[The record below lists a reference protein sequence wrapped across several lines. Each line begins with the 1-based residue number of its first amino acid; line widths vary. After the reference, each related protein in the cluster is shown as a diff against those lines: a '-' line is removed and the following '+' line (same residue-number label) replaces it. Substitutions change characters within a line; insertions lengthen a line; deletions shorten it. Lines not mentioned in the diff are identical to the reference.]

1 MPEVTLRAY
10 TKQIDELI
18 ERERLEEAIAHCR
31 HILHG
36 YPKHLETYRHLGKAY
51 LEAKRYGDAAD
62 IFQRVLSAAPDDFV
76 SHIGMAI
83 VREDEGNLDAAIW
96 HMERAFETNPANPA
110 IQQEMKRLIGKRDGL
125 EPHKVRLTRGALARM
140 YAHGELYPQAVA
152 ELRSA
157 LQEDPERPDLQVL
170 LADIYWQT
178 NQQSEAANLSN
189 RILEKLPYCLVA
201 NRILAAG
208 LQAGDRVEEAAVFHR
223 RIAGLDPYA
232 AFVESAMAD
241 PAAVEPSAVMLER
254 LEWQAGEAQPGSRQ
268 PGWAATLGY
277 EMQQQ
282 QRKLSEAGEEL
293 PQTGPLPPWL
303 EPGEPRPFE
312 PRAEAELR
320 DEIGSQDELM
330 ESASEPKE
338 PAWMPEVEA
347 PEPADVAEPA
357 ALEWDAESAPEPGPA
372 PSWMSEVQLKSEASS
387 AASPE
392 PESAIPEWM
401 QAAGWDE
408 SRGESTDRP
417 VSFSDEE
424 LGILEAGGLPAEPAP
439 SGDLAPAELPDW
451 IHDMAPVDGQA
462 ADDTAEDLAGEP
474 ELEPASE
481 ATFPKAESD
490 GKELPTWITE
500 DSPGATETIVTWLG
514 GRSTEPAGPVEEP
527 AKDLPTWMRDTG
539 PLDEALLEDE
549 TPPSGLPRGLVA
561 EPEPAEPAAPP
572 ELPGWLS
579 AVAVAAAR
587 EELPSSPVV
596 PPEQPAAPAQPGAPT
611 SAVPDWLS
619 AAIESREQPIEA
631 ARLSDEVSPE
641 IEESIE
647 AAPRWLSGLGDTEAE
662 EAPAE
667 VSAELA
673 ESAPPSGAGLE
684 AQPGLETPDWLKGLA
699 GEGADTVEVRGA
711 RGAEAPDWLREI
723 AVPGSV
729 SSQDADDASAQIES
743 APDWLQGI
751 AEEPEPIGPAAG
763 VPDWLEGL
771 DDEPAPVPEARAEF
785 RPPAP
790 ERSRVDAAP
799 EPEPAGDDDAVLSWL
814 EGLAARQSEAP
825 IAESIP
831 DAPPAAPI
839 LEPRNIP
846 EEADEGLE
854 WLEALA
860 EQRGLDVDV
869 SVTKPPARPP
879 KPEPVTEPEPEPEPA
894 EAEPTALDTTPDWLT
909 RMSTQPLPKV
919 KLPAE
924 PPAERPEPQAWSEL
938 DWAVEG
944 TAGASRPPDRA
955 AEPAAEAEAAQA
967 PKAPE
972 PEQEV
977 SSRAPETAKAPAEPE
992 PVDEVPGW
1000 LVEAAEKAQPSPSAP
1015 TEPAG
1020 SAHVPV
1026 QPPAPAV
1033 AARSEPIPAP
1043 LPTVE
1048 RPVVAEPRPEPIAQA
1063 AAPPVAAAPPPL
1075 PTPIAAAHPAVEAPP
1090 PVTAAP
1096 VPPARRVKPDPA
1108 KLLDDSRQAL
1118 ATGDVGSAA
1127 KLYSGL
1133 IKRRESL
1140 GQVIEDLRLAL
1151 ERTPDAAALWQVLGD
1166 AYMKDDQTTEAIEA
1180 YRKGMEA
1187 S

>member
-1 MPEVTLRAY
+1 VPEVTLRAY
-10 TKQIDELI
+10 AKQIDELI

-178 NQQSEAANLSN
+178 NQQSEATTLSN

-277 EMQQQ
+277 EMQE
-282 QRKLSEAGEEL
+282 QRRRSEEGEEV

-320 DEIGSQDELM
+320 DEIGRQDELI
-330 ESASEPKE
+330 ESAPEPVE
-338 PAWMPEVEA
+338 PAWMPELEV
-347 PEPADVAEPA
+347 PEPADAAEPA
-357 ALEWDAESAPEPGPA
+357 ALEWDAKSAPEPGPA
-372 PSWMSEVQLKSEASS
+372 QSWMSEVELKSEVSS
-387 AASPE
+387 TARPE
-392 PESAIPEWM
+392 PASAIPEWM

-408 SRGESTDRP
+408 SRGESTDQP

-424 LGILEAGGLPAEPAP
+424 LGILEAGELPAEPAP
-439 SGDLAPAELPDW
+439 AGDLAPAELPEW
-451 IHDMAPVDGQA
+451 IHDMAPVEGQE
-462 ADDTAEDLAGEP
+462 AEEP
-474 ELEPASE
+474 AEEPDLEPAGE
-481 ATFPKAESD
+481 APFPKAESD
-490 GKELPTWITE
+490 GKDLPTWITE

-514 GRSTEPAGPVEEP
+514 SRSSEPAGSAEEP
-527 AKDLPTWMRDTG
+527 AGDLPTWMRDTG
-539 PLDEALLEDE
+539 PLEGTRLEDE
-549 TPPSGLPRGLVA
+549 TPPSGFARGPAA
-561 EPEPAEPAAPP
+561 EPETGEPAAPP

-579 AVAVAAAR
+579 AVADAAVR
-587 EELPSSPVV
+587 EE
-596 PPEQPAAPAQPGAPT
+596 PPESPPLPIKPPTAPAQPAPT
-611 SAVPDWLS
+611 PSAVPDWLS
-619 AAIESREQPIEA
+619 AAMESREQPIEA
-631 ARLSDEVSPE
+631 ARLSAEVSPE
-641 IEESIE
+641 IEESTE
-647 AAPRWLSGLGDTEAE
+647 AAPGWLSGLGETEAE
-662 EAPAE
+662 EPPADM
-667 VSAELA
+667 SDELA
-673 ESAPPSGAGLE
+673 EEVPPSGGSLE

-711 RGAEAPDWLREI
+711 RGAQAPDWLREI

-729 SSQDADDASAQIES
+729 GSQDADDLSAQIES
-743 APDWLQGI
+743 APDWLEGL
-751 AEEPEPIGPAAG
+751 AEEPEPIAPATG

-771 DDEPAPVPEARAEF
+771 DEEPAAPSEKRAEIP
-785 RPPAP
+785 RPAP
-790 ERSRVDAAP
+790 ERPRVEAAP
-799 EPEPAGDDDAVLSWL
+799 EPEPVEDDDAVLSWL
-814 EGLAARQSEAP
+814 EGLAARQSDAP
-825 IAESIP
+825 IVESIP
-831 DAPPAAPI
+831 EVPPSAPI

-869 SVTKPPARPP
+869 SVPKPPARAPE
-879 KPEPVTEPEPEPEPA
+879 PEPVAEPEPEPEPA
-894 EAEPTALDTTPDWLT
+894 DEELSALDTAPGWLT
-909 RMSTQPLPKV
+909 RMGTQPLPKV
-919 KLPAE
+919 QIPAE
-924 PPAERPEPQAWSEL
+924 PPPEQPEPQAWSEL
-938 DWAVEG
+938 DWAVEE
-944 TAGASRPPDRA
+944 T
-955 AEPAAEAEAAQA
+955 AEAQ
-967 PKAPE
+967 
-972 PEQEV
+972 
-977 SSRAPETAKAPAEPE
+977 TPAEPE
-992 PVDEVPGW
+992 PEDEVPGW
-1000 LVEAAEKAQPSPSAP
+1000 LVEAAEKAEPAPSAP
-1015 TEPAG
+1015 TVPAG
-1020 SAHVPV
+1020 SASVPV
-1026 QPPAPAV
+1026 QPPPPV
-1033 AARSEPIPAP
+1033 AAAPVERPVVIEPTPVPAP
-1043 LPTVE
+1043 PAAVE
-1048 RPVVAEPRPEPIAQA
+1048 RPVVAAPRPEPTAPPA
-1063 AAPPVAAAPPPL
+1063 AARIPAAPSPPPPPR
-1075 PTPIAAAHPAVEAPP
+1075 PTPIAAPPPVVEATP

-1096 VPPARRVKPDPA
+1096 APPTRRPKPDPA
-1108 KLLDDSRQAL
+1108 KVLEDSRQAL
-1118 ATGDVGSAA
+1118 ATGDVSSAA
-1127 KLYSGL
+1127 KLYGGL

-1140 GQVIEDLRLAL
+1140 GQVIEDLRIAL

-1166 AYMKDDQTTEAIEA
+1166 AYMKDDQTSEAIEA

>member
-1 MPEVTLRAY
+1 MPEVSLRAY

-178 NQQSEAANLSN
+178 NQQSEATTLSN

-232 AFVESAMAD
+232 AFVESAMVD

-277 EMQQQ
+277 EMKEK
-282 QRKLSEAGEEL
+282 RRLSEAGEEL

-320 DEIGSQDELM
+320 EEIGRQDELI
-330 ESASEPKE
+330 EPTPETKE
-338 PAWMPEVEA
+338 PAWMPELEA
-347 PEPADVAEPA
+347 SEPAESVEPA
-357 ALEWDAESAPEPGPA
+357 ALEWDAKSAPEPGPA
-372 PSWMSEVQLKSEASS
+372 PSWMSEVEQQSEVSS
-387 AASPE
+387 AARTE

-408 SRGESTDRP
+408 SSGESTDRP

-424 LGILEAGGLPAEPAP
+424 LGVLDAGGLPAESAPA
-439 SGDLAPAELPDW
+439 GDLAPAELPDW
-451 IHDMAPVDGQA
+451 IHDMAPINGQE
-462 ADDTAEDLAGEP
+462 AEDAAEEP
-474 ELEPASE
+474 ASPGLPSWIADEPAAERTDRAVRQPPAELEPDVETAGE
-481 ATFPKAESD
+481 AAFPKAESD
-490 GKELPTWITE
+490 GKDLPTWITE

-514 GRSTEPAGPVEEP
+514 GRSSEPAGSVEEP
-527 AKDLPTWMRDTG
+527 AEDLPTWMRDTG
-539 PLDEALLEDE
+539 PLEEARLDDE
-549 TPPSGLPRGLVA
+549 TPPSGFSRRPA
-561 EPEPAEPAAPP
+561 SEPESGKPAAPP
-572 ELPGWLS
+572 DLPGWLS

-587 EELPSSPVV
+587 EEPPASPVI
-596 PPEQPAAPAQPGAPT
+596 PPEEPAAPIQGPLAT
-611 SAVPDWLS
+611 SEVPDWLS
-619 AAIESREQPIEA
+619 AAIESQEPPIEA
-631 ARLSDEVSPE
+631 ERFPDEVSSETPE
-641 IEESIE
+641 PTE
-647 AAPRWLSGLGDTEAE
+647 AAPSWLSGLGETEAE
-662 EAPAE
+662 DAPAE
-667 VSAELA
+667 VSAEQA
-673 ESAPPSGAGLE
+673 EAALPSGGSLDA
-684 AQPGLETPDWLKGLA
+684 APGLETPDWLRGLA
-699 GEGADTVEVRGA
+699 AEGADTVEVRGA
-711 RGAEAPDWLREI
+711 RGAGTPDWLREI

-729 SSQDADDASAQIES
+729 SSEEADEPSAQLES
-743 APDWLQGI
+743 APDWLQGL
-751 AEEPEPIGPAAG
+751 AEEPEPIAPTAG

-771 DDEPAPVPEARAEF
+771 DEGPAAPSEVRAEF
-785 RPPAP
+785 SPPAA
-790 ERSRVDAAP
+790 ERPRIEAAP
-799 EPEPAGDDDAVLSWL
+799 EPEPVEDDDAVLSWL
-814 EGLAARQSEAP
+814 EGLAARQSVAP
-825 IAESIP
+825 TAESIP
-831 DAPPAAPI
+831 EARSAAPI

-846 EEADEGLE
+846 EEAEEGLE

-869 SVTKPPARPP
+869 SVP
-879 KPEPVTEPEPEPEPA
+879 KPSARTPVPEPEPEAEPEPEPA
-894 EAEPTALDTTPDWLT
+894 QAEPTALDTAPDWLT
-909 RMSTQPLPKV
+909 RMSTQRLPKV
-919 KLPAE
+919 EIPAE
-924 PPAERPEPQAWSEL
+924 PPPEQPEPQVWSEL
-938 DWAVEG
+938 DWAVEE
-944 TAGASRPPDRA
+944 T
-955 AEPAAEAEAAQA
+955 AEA
-967 PKAPE
+967 KPE
-972 PEQEV
+972 PE
-977 SSRAPETAKAPAEPE
+977 PEPE
-992 PVDEVPGW
+992 DEVPGW
-1000 LVEAAEKAQPSPSAP
+1000 LVEAAEKAEPSPSAP
-1015 TEPAG
+1015 TRPAG
-1020 SAHVPV
+1020 SASVSA
-1026 QPPAPAV
+1026 QPPAPA
-1033 AARSEPIPAP
+1033 AAVP
-1043 LPTVE
+1043 
-1048 RPVVAEPRPEPIAQA
+1048 PEPTPQA
-1063 AAPPVAAAPPPL
+1063 VAP
-1075 PTPIAAAHPAVEAPP
+1075 
-1090 PVTAAP
+1090 P
-1096 VPPARRVKPDPA
+1096 VPPAPQAVPAPIVAAPAPPARRAKPDPA
-1108 KLLDDSRQAL
+1108 KVLEDSRQAL

-1127 KLYSGL
+1127 KL
-1133 IKRRESL
+1133 
-1140 GQVIEDLRLAL
+1140 
-1151 ERTPDAAALWQVLGD
+1151 
-1166 AYMKDDQTTEAIEA
+1166 
-1180 YRKGMEA
+1180 
-1187 S
+1187 